1 MRRLSFILTAL
12 LMLVSASCQR
22 KVLLEPDHGHG
33 VPVSISVDVEV
44 DVDSEVQTGDDPNMY
59 SDILKT
65 ANSITIVAYPRSET
79 AVYSV
84 HKLKGFAGIIWLM
97 PGDYDLLLYTSDF
110 HEVDGIHYRSMEVSH
125 EAEAYT
131 TAVKVSK
138 TKNDVKSYNMEA
150 PDPLFTHFY
159 ENYTVVVGENKVSE
173 GLQPMSYKYW
183 FEVDVEGLDYITS
196 AILEID
202 GMYTSVYMRNGD
214 HREDEYG
221 TQRVETTIHKD
232 ENKIRGEFFSFG
244 PHQDSEVKNSMILTF
259 INGRTIRVEL
269 DDISPEIK
277 KLTKGGEIVI
287 DQKIVIN
294 VGDTG
299 SGFVPEVEGWEEEEV
314 VIPI

>member
-1 MRRLSFILTAL
+1 
-12 LMLVSASCQR
+12 
-22 KVLLEPDHGHG
+22 
-33 VPVSISVDVEV
+33 VSISVDVEV
-44 DVDSEVQTGDDPNMY
+44 NVDSEVQTGDDPNMY
-59 SDILKT
+59 NDILKT

-84 HKLKGFAGIIWLM
+84 HKLKGFTGVIWLM